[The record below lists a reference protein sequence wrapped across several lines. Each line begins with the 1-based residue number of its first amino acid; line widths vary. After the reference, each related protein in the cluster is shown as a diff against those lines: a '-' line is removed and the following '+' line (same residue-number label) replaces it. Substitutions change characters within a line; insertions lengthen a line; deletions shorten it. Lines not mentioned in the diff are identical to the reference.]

1 LILQLKNITHSF
13 SSEKQIL
20 KDLSLSLEKGKIY
33 ALMGSNGAGK
43 TTLFNLITG
52 FIKPQS
58 GEVVFTPFPLER
70 AGVRISR
77 LQPYKTN
84 LLGISR
90 TFQDLRIIT
99 KLSVKENILLSM
111 KENPTDNVLN
121 ALLPQSIHRNAN
133 KLLEQKADEIIQQFF
148 LDEVQN
154 AAGSEI
160 SYGQQKLL
168 TLACCVAN
176 GASLLLLDEPV
187 AGIQP
192 EYRNKIATL
201 IKQLKEQGKTILLI
215 EHNTDFIA
223 DISDHIFFLHEGL
236 ISNFDNM
243 ETLRKNQEVLNT
255 YL

>member
-1 LILQLKNITHSF
+1 MILQLKNITHSF
-13 SSEKQIL
+13 STEKQIL
-20 KDLSLSLEKGKIY
+20 KDLTLSLEKGKIY

-52 FIKPQS
+52 FLKPQS
-58 GEVVFTPFPLER
+58 GDIFFGEKNITH
-70 AGVRISR
+70 

-99 KLSVKENILLSM
+99 KLSVKENIILSM
-111 KENPTDNVLN
+111 KENPTDSVLN

-133 KLLEQKADEIIQQFF
+133 KMLEQKADEIIQQFF
-148 LDEVQN
+148 LGEVQN
-154 AAGSEI
+154 SLAAEI

-176 GASLLLLDEPV
+176 GATLLLLDEPV

-223 DISDHIFFLHEGL
+223 DISDHIFFLHEGK

-243 ETLRKNQEVLNT
+243 ETLRKNQEVLNA

>member
-1 LILQLKNITHSF
+1 MSGILAENS
-13 SSEKQIL
+13 
-20 KDLSLSLEKGKIY
+20 
-33 ALMGSNGAGK
+33 GK
-43 TTLFNLITG
+43 TIPVPKIQKLKSVHL
-52 FIKPQS
+52 S
-58 GEVVFTPFPLER
+58 PFK
-70 AGVRISR
+70 I
-77 LQPYKTN
+77 N

-133 KLLEQKADEIIQQFF
+133 KMLEQKADEIIQQFF
-148 LDEVQN
+148 LGEVQN
-154 AAGSEI
+154 SLAAEI

-223 DISDHIFFLHEGL
+223 DISDHIFFLHEGK

-243 ETLRKNQEVLNT
+243 ETLRKNQEVLNA

>member
-1 LILQLKNITHSF
+1 
-13 SSEKQIL
+13 
-20 KDLSLSLEKGKIY
+20 
-33 ALMGSNGAGK
+33 MGSNGAGK

-58 GEVVFTPFPLER
+58 GEIFFGEKNLTH
-70 AGVRISR
+70 

-99 KLSVKENILLSM
+99 KLSVKENIVLSM
-111 KENPTDNVLN
+111 KENPTDNLMN
-121 ALLPQSIHRNAN
+121 ALLPQSFHRNTNQALERKAN
-133 KLLEQKADEIIQQFF
+133 EIIEQFF
-148 LDEVQN
+148 LGEVQN
-154 AAGSEI
+154 SLAAEI

-176 GASLLLLDEPV
+176 DASLLLLDEPV

-192 EYRNKIATL
+192 QYRNKIATL

-223 DISDHIFFLHEGL
+223 DIADQIFFLHEGK

-243 ETLRKNQEVLNT
+243 ETLRKNQEVLNA